1 MLLAKHQ
8 LALKTD
14 WTPEHLSA
22 DKHEIRCC
30 EIVELYPMSSS
41 LLRHDGEAHA
51 RSISQSSRRYARLS
65 RTESIYHSSFTFG
78 ASDLRRRYYVTP
90 SRDKRSRFPVN
101 RNSHGKRQSRGIF
114 VNDDLVLTN
123 ANEFISRSLFLSSL
137 SSLFPSLL
145 FYGD

>member
-1 MLLAKHQ
+1 
-8 LALKTD
+8 
-14 WTPEHLSA
+14 
-22 DKHEIRCC
+22 
-30 EIVELYPMSSS
+30 MSSS

-65 RTESIYHSSFTFG
+65 RTESIYHSSFTSG
-78 ASDLRRRYYVTP
+78 ASDLRRRYYVTS

-123 ANEFISRSLFLSSL
+123 ANEFISLSLFLSYSRVY
-137 SSLFPSLL
+137 SPPTSFTGIKQRRGEISQRASPERDRSRSP
-145 FYGD
+145 FSRNPRSTSVDF

>member
-1 MLLAKHQ
+1 
-8 LALKTD
+8 
-14 WTPEHLSA
+14 
-22 DKHEIRCC
+22 
-30 EIVELYPMSSS
+30 MSSS

-65 RTESIYHSSFTFG
+65 RAESIYHSSFTSG

-101 RNSHGKRQSRGIF
+101 RNLHGKRQSREIF

-123 ANEFISRSLFLSSL
+123 ANEFISLSLFLLFSSL
-137 SSLFPSLL
+137 SPPLSPLLRGLSKDAVRFLSERLPREIARDRLFREIHVRLL
-145 FYGD
+145 SISK